1 MNSRL
6 IPHFFALVALGA
18 AAILLRG
25 GLLPWPAVEI
35 AAGIAALGIAAWALL
50 QPARAAAATARCAL
64 ENADALH
71 EAEKAVRRKI
81 AEMQRPEDLN
91 SPLREVR
98 RQLQTLGVDH
108 DSASVQVVNEDG
120 NDFVSIFPNTTQDI
134 SFQRLVDRA
143 WPQESTNVADYP
155 WVIEVWQSGRPH
167 YDSST
172 GIGVWR
178 EGVAVI
184 DVPLGDIG
192 TLAINKRASDAFS
205 EGDIALLQRLADVLA
220 DGCRRVVDLA
230 SHQTLQQFQQVFD
243 QTHFIAWEAYV
254 ERTAEH
260 EFDWHLRILNEKTAQ
275 HFLPLDTST
284 DKTYAD
290 AWQLSRPVE
299 DRMRIDSISR
309 IALDT
314 GDERYTNHFRSVDR
328 IGQQH
333 YFLETAQVT
342 AIEKNRWRVIG
353 VANDISQIREAEQRF
368 QTAIDTI
375 VEGFTIFD
383 ERGFFEVFNPAAERI
398 FGYAA
403 CEVIGRSIGMLLA
416 EPYYSKSPDEV
427 AMLLAQCIGQVLD
440 QNYQVAGRRKD
451 GTTFPIE
458 IAVGTFSTGDRTLYT
473 GVIRDLTDRVR
484 NEREQ
489 AILHEMREQIWAME
503 NTMDLNQILLQVRD
517 GLLSMGIPLD
527 NCGINILVPGSDPP
541 IFSPSI
547 TDGASPSVVT
557 EAENRPA
564 NESFIAA
571 WRERRP
577 FYRRGL
583 GTAGGRQEQAV
594 LEQAF
599 KGPVRSVL
607 DVPFAHGTLAV
618 NSHLPEAFSDRDI
631 SSLQEIAAVL
641 EEAFNRN
648 TDIATREQ
656 YYADLEREVSVRQQ
670 AEQDLKQALT
680 AAEAA
685 NQAKS
690 EFLANM
696 SHEIRT
702 PMNAVIGMTELIL
715 DTALEPDQREYLD
728 IVKSSAD
735 SLLQL
740 INDILDFSKIE
751 AGQLDLEDTNFSLR
765 RTVEHS
771 IGTLALHARE
781 KNLELT
787 CDIDAGASD
796 ALIGDPLRLQQVLV
810 NLLSNAVKFT
820 EEGTIGLRVCCLE
833 ASDTAEYTT
842 LQFEVHDTGIGIPA
856 DKQQHIFDAFTQ
868 IDASTTRKYGGTGLG
883 LSICAQLV
891 DMMGGQLWLG
901 SEEGA
906 GSTFAFTARF
916 RHGTAHAAALPAET
930 SKYASAS
937 LKG

>member
-18 AAILLRG
+18 AAVLLRG
-25 GLLPWPAVEI
+25 GLLPWPVVEI
-35 AAGIAALGIAAWALL
+35 AAGIAALGVAAWALL
-50 QPARAAAATARCAL
+50 QPARAAAAAARCAL
-64 ENADALH
+64 ERTGALH

-91 SPLREVR
+91 GPLREIR

-108 DSASVQVVNEDG
+108 DSASIQVVNEDG
-120 NDFVSIFPNTTQDI
+120 NDFVSIFPNTAQDI

-143 WPQESTNVADYP
+143 WPRESTGVADYP

-167 YDSST
+167 YDPCT
-172 GIGVWR
+172 GIGIWR

-192 TLAINKRASDAFS
+192 TLAINKRSPGVFGED
-205 EGDIALLQRLADVLA
+205 DIALLQGLADVLA
-220 DGCRRVVDLA
+220 DGCQRAIDLA
-230 SHQTLQQFQQVFD
+230 SHQALQQFQQVFD

-254 ERTAEH
+254 ERAAEH
-260 EFDWHLRILNEKTAQ
+260 EFAWHLRILNEKTAQ
-275 HFLPLDTST
+275 RFLPLDTSG

-290 AWQLSRPVE
+290 AWHLSRPVE

-309 IALDT
+309 LALNT
-314 GDERYTNHFRSVDR
+314 GDERYTNQFRSVDR

-342 AIEKNRWRVIG
+342 AIEEKRWRVVG

-383 ERGFFEVFNPAAERI
+383 ERGFFEVFNPSAERI

-403 CEVIGRSIGMLLA
+403 CEVSGRSIGMLLA
-416 EPYYSKSPDEV
+416 EPYYTKSPDEI
-427 AMLLAQCIGQVLD
+427 AMLLAQCVGQVLD

-458 IAVGTFSTGDRTLYT
+458 IAVGTFSAGGRTLYT

-484 NEREQ
+484 NERQQ
-489 AILHEMREQIWAME
+489 AFLHKMREQIWAME
-503 NTMDLNQILLQVRD
+503 NTVDLSQILVQMRD
-517 GLLSMGIPLD
+517 GLLSMGVPLD
-527 NCGINILVPGSDPP
+527 NCGINVLVPDSDPP
-541 IFSPSI
+541 IFTPNI

-557 EAENRPA
+557 PAENRPA
-564 NESFIAA
+564 DESFVAA
-571 WRERRP
+571 WREQRP
-577 FYRRGL
+577 FYRRDL
-583 GTAGGRQEQAV
+583 ATAENRQEQAV
-594 LEQAF
+594 LEMAF
-599 KGPVRSVL
+599 EGPVRSVL

-631 SSLQEIAAVL
+631 SALQEMAAVL

-685 NQAKS
+685 NRAKS

-702 PMNAVIGMTELIL
+702 PMNAVIGMTELAL
-715 DTALEPDQREYLD
+715 DTILEPHQREYLD

-740 INDILDFSKIE
+740 IDDILDFSKIE
-751 AGQLDLEDTNFSLR
+751 AGHLDLEDTNFKLR
-765 RTVEHS
+765 HTVEHS
-771 IGTLALHARE
+771 IDTLALRARE
-781 KNLELT
+781 KDLELT
-787 CDIDAGASD
+787 CDI
-796 ALIGDPLRLQQVLV
+796 
-810 NLLSNAVKFT
+810 
-820 EEGTIGLRVCCLE
+820 
-833 ASDTAEYTT
+833 
-842 LQFEVHDTGIGIPA
+842 
-856 DKQQHIFDAFTQ
+856 
-868 IDASTTRKYGGTGLG
+868 
-883 LSICAQLV
+883 
-891 DMMGGQLWLG
+891 
-901 SEEGA
+901 
-906 GSTFAFTARF
+906 
-916 RHGTAHAAALPAET
+916 
-930 SKYASAS
+930 
-937 LKG
+937 